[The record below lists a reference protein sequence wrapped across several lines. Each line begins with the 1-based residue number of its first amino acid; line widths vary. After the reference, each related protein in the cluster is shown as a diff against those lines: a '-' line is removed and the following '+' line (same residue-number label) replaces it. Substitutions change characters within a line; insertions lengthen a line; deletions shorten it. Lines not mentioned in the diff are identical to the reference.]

1 GCSEGGDG
9 SDRAGL
15 GGRGVRD
22 DAGQDWRVSGQKVWT
37 SLAHR
42 ARWGL
47 LLART
52 DPDVPKHAGLTYFA
66 CNMTDP
72 GVEVRPLR
80 QITGEAEFNE
90 VFLTDVTVRDGD
102 RIGEVGDGWRVA
114 QGTLMNERG
123 AIGGAPLPP
132 EGGAGGIVPAA

>member
-1 GCSEGGDG
+1 
-9 SDRAGL
+9 
-15 GGRGVRD
+15 
-22 DAGQDWRVSGQKVWT
+22 
-37 SLAHR
+37 R

-66 CNMTDP
+66 CDMTDP

-90 VFLTDVTVRDGD
+90 VFLTDVMVRDGD

-114 QGTLMNERG
+114 QGTLMNERV
-123 AIGGAPLPP
+123 AIGGAPLARG
-132 EGGAGGIVPAA
+132 GGAAGTLGAPRRG